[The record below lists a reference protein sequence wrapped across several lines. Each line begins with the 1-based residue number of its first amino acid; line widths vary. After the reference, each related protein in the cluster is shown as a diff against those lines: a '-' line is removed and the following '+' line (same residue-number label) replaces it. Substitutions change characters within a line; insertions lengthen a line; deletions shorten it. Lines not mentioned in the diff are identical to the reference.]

1 VTGNF
6 GEASDED
13 DRDQQAESGQFGA
26 PVDKKK
32 PSTALDPSLDLS
44 AAIEVDDS
52 FEERVN

>member
-13 DRDQQAESGQFGA
+13 DRDQQAELGQFGA
-26 PVDKKK
+26 PVVKKK
-32 PSTALDPSLDLS
+32 LNTAMDPSLDLS

-52 FEERVN
+52 FDQRVK